1 MNLVSVALPIRV
13 KATDQ
18 LYDYSLPAEMV
29 ARPGDTVEVP
39 FGARVLPGF
48 VMDVRDEELSLSPS
62 GEPVIEIQAGDGA
75 AMRRIVVKPIR
86 RVVDAGEPPLPGEW
100 ADMVRFLRSRYL
112 SSWGAAVQT
121 VMPAVSRP
129 KERVFVTFG
138 GSDRSAPL
146 PPSVLDYLCRHKRI
160 DKATLATLAGV
171 NAAMLERWLADG
183 TLALVREVEARMRE
197 VLVRTVTLTDF
208 CAGRPP
214 ALESLRGE
222 RQKLVLKTLY
232 DAGGRAE
239 WADLVAWT
247 GVTLAVV
254 RSLAKRGLVGITEV
268 ARDAEGG
275 ASGTEAPQT
284 LTADQQSVWDEI
296 QAQRIQTH
304 PKPILLHG
312 VTGSGKTEVYLHAI
326 AATLASG
333 KGAIVLLPE
342 IALTAQMTARFRL
355 RFGDQVAV
363 LHSGL
368 SEREKYQEWLRI
380 RRSTARVVLGARSA
394 VFAPVCDLGLIVVDE
409 EHETTYKQDHDPR
422 YVVREVAAW
431 RARQTGAQALLG
443 SATPS
448 LEAMVRAES
457 GRYHLLS
464 LPVRVGDRPLPE
476 VTVVDMRHEQSAGGQ
491 PLFSQRLVRALSDRL
506 ARGEQSILFLNRRGF
521 ATVLL
526 CRDCGDVAT
535 CPACDISLTLHR
547 AANERLMCHF
557 CGHVER
563 LPEHCPHCGSHRIR
577 PFGAGTE
584 RVEAELLERFS
595 GIRVIRMD
603 VDTTSAKGSHERL
616 LSEFG
621 RREADVLLG
630 TQMIAKGLDF
640 PGVTLV
646 GVIAADTALRVP
658 DFRAAERT
666 FQLLVQVAGRAG
678 RHALPGEVVIQTF
691 APEHYAI
698 QTAAR
703 QDYHAFYEMELAA
716 RRTMRYPPF
725 TEICK
730 FLVAHEEESVARDQA
745 QRLHHQLAT
754 RLSGDPHIRLLPAV
768 PSTMARLRYQ
778 YRYQVVVV
786 YPSFKTVQPAL
797 SAAFA
802 EASSAVP
809 PDVLLHID
817 VNAFSLM

>member
-1 MNLVSVALPIRV
+1 MILVSVALPIRA

-18 LYDYSLPAEMV
+18 LYDYSLPAELE
-29 ARPGDTVEVP
+29 ARPGDAVEVP
-39 FGARVLPGF
+39 FGGRVLPGF
-48 VMDVRDEELSLSPS
+48 VIAVRDVELPVSPA
-62 GEPVIEIQAGDGA
+62 GDPVIELPAGEGA
-75 AMRRIVVKPIR
+75 APRRIIIKPVR
-86 RVVDAGEPPLPGEW
+86 RVVDADEPALPGEW

-129 KERVFVTFG
+129 QERVFVTSG
-138 GSDRSAPL
+138 GHDRSSQL
-146 PPSVLDYLCRHKRI
+146 PPSVVDYLGRHKRV
-160 DKATLATLAGV
+160 DKSALVRLEGV
-171 NAAMLERWLADG
+171 SASLLEKWLADG
-183 TLALVREVEARMRE
+183 TLTLVRQVEARLRE

-214 ALESLRGE
+214 AYESLRGE
-222 RQKLVLKTLY
+222 RQRLVLKTLY

-239 WADLVAWT
+239 WVDLVAWT

-254 RSLAKRGLVGITEV
+254 RALAKRGWVGITEV
-268 ARDAEGG
+268 ARDPGG
-275 ASGTEAPQT
+275 GVGGNEAPQT
-284 LTADQQSVWDEI
+284 LTADQQSVYD
-296 QAQRIQTH
+296 QIQTQRTQAH
-304 PKPILLHG
+304 PTPILLHG

-326 AATLASG
+326 AATLATG

-368 SEREKYQEWLRI
+368 SEREKYQEWLRV
-380 RRSTARVVLGARSA
+380 RRSRARVVLGARSA
-394 VFAPVCDLGLIVVDE
+394 VFAPVRDLGLIVVDE

-422 YVVREVAAW
+422 YVVREVAVW
-431 RARQTGAQALLG
+431 RAGQTGALALLG

-448 LEAMVRAES
+448 LEAMVRAQS
-457 GRYHLLS
+457 GPYRLLS
-464 LPVRVGDRPLPE
+464 LPARVEDRPLPE
-476 VTVVDMRHEQSAGGQ
+476 VAVVDMRHEQSAGGQ
-491 PLFSQRLVRALSDRL
+491 PLFSQRLVKALSDRL
-506 ARGEQSILFLNRRGF
+506 SRGEQSILFLNRRGF

-526 CRDCGDVAT
+526 CRDCGEVAT

-547 AANERLMCHF
+547 ASNERLMCHF
-557 CGHVER
+557 CGHAES

-584 RVEAELLERFS
+584 RVEAELLERFA

-698 QTAAR
+698 QTASR

-730 FLVAHEEESVARDQA
+730 FLVAHEDESVARDHA
-745 QRLHHQLAT
+745 GRLYRQLAA
-754 RLSGDPHIRLLPAV
+754 RLSGDPQIRLLPAV

-786 YPSFKTVQPAL
+786 YPSFKAVQPAL